1 MGVFRYSFSPSGLYH
16 LPPDTDHPGCVEY
29 VKSLPINQRPEVYGL
44 HENADITKDNK
55 ESMQLLAGV
64 LLTQMQITGV
74 SGESDMDTL
83 VENLA
88 SDILS
93 KMPEQFDMEEVTE
106 KYPVLYANSMNTVLR
121 QELIR
126 YNRLTSVIKKSLRDV
141 KKAIKGQVTMS
152 SSLEEV
158 FLSMSIG
165 RVPNE
170 WDKKSYPSLKPL
182 ASYINDLL
190 TRIDFFNDWIVN
202 DAPIVFW
209 ISGFFFT
216 QSFLTGVLQNYARSF
231 KIPIDHLDFEFE
243 VKDTSDQQV
252 PPALGVFTKG
262 LFLEGARWDKKS
274 QQLAESKAKIMFDP
288 LPIIWLKPG
297 IKDQFILSTSYQCPV
312 YKTSARRGVLATT
325 GHSSNFVMYILLLTS
340 IDPSHWINRGVAC
353 LCQLDD

>member
-1 MGVFRYSFSPSGLYH
+1 
-16 LPPDTDHPGCVEY
+16 
-29 VKSLPINQRPEVYGL
+29 
-44 HENADITKDNK
+44 
-55 ESMQLLAGV
+55 MQLLSGV
-64 LLTQMQITGV
+64 LLTQTQITGV
-74 SGESDMDTL
+74 SGVSDMDTL
-83 VENLA
+83 VENIA

-93 KMPEQFDMEEVTE
+93 KMPEQFNMEEVAV

-126 YNRLTSVIKKSLRDV
+126 YNRLTNVIKKSLKDV

-165 RVPNE
+165 KVPIE

-190 TRIDFFNDWIVN
+190 GRIEFFNDWIAN

-216 QSFLTGVLQNYARSF
+216 QSFLTGVLQNYARSL

-243 VKDTSDQQV
+243 VKDTSIEQES
-252 PPALGVFTKG
+252 PSLGVFTKG
-262 LFLEGARWDKKS
+262 LFLEGARWDKKNR
-274 QQLAESKAKIMFDP
+274 QLTESKAKIMFDP
-288 LPIIWLKPG
+288 LPIVWLKPG
-297 IKDQFILSTSYQCPV
+297 IKSQFVISSTYQCPV

-325 GHSSNFVMYILLLTS
+325 GHSSNFVMYILLPTS
-340 IDPSHWINRGVAC
+340 VDPSHWINRGVAS